1 MPMPTRM
8 RQLFAKGFV
17 VFTLL
22 VGFVT
27 AHALDLKN
35 AVIVTPP
42 NLFGSEKKAVQ
53 MLIEEVAKRTELHL
67 PTMTVWP
74 ASNAPVIAVGN
85 RSLLKEFAG
94 PYSKELLA
102 VRKVIGPEGYRLC
115 VKRGAAS
122 SGVFVIGDDA
132 RSLFRFPLLRRAAA
146 SFNHAQRTRP
156 SRPGCNRTPSWAG
169 SLSLGRSAQFSSVG
183 GRVGTGVNRFAPDL
197 APLRCALPGRRFGL
211 AWDTVVGRLLA

>member
-1 MPMPTRM
+1 MAGVKPGGPFRVPGWREFVLACGSRNRDARRREFRLQLTMPMPTRM

-67 PTMTVWP
+67 PMMTVWP
-74 ASNAPVIAVGN
+74 LSNAPVIAVGH
-85 RSLLKEFAG
+85 
-94 PYSKELLA
+94 P
-102 VRKVIGPEGYRLC
+102 
-115 VKRGAAS
+115 
-122 SGVFVIGDDA
+122 
-132 RSLFRFPLLRRAAA
+132 
-146 SFNHAQRTRP
+146 
-156 SRPGCNRTPSWAG
+156 
-169 SLSLGRSAQFSSVG
+169 
-183 GRVGTGVNRFAPDL
+183 
-197 APLRCALPGRRFGL
+197 
-211 AWDTVVGRLLA
+211 